1 MDPAR
6 CEDANIT
13 TELYRNVTPNSNGTP
28 AELHFVLFFFNF
40 CWAFSLQSMSSDI
53 YFFLSHPW
61 GCFLDLENCLVLNAR
76 TVKFL
81 ISWTRSELNHS
92 ERIYQLMLTIRQR
105 FRSADFTGHAVSI
118 SNGKPS
124 TRFPFFPFTICKR
137 RCLSFPYLS
146 SSSLLSV
153 FSC

>member
-13 TELYRNVTPNSNGTP
+13 TELSRNVTPNSNGTP
-28 AELHFVLFFFNF
+28 AELHFVVFFFNF

-61 GCFLDLENCLVLNAR
+61 GCFLDLENCLILNAR

-105 FRSADFTGHAVSI
+105 FPPRRFHRSCCFNIEWKAIDSVSI
-118 SNGKPS
+118 FSLYNLQTSLFVIP
-124 TRFPFFPFTICKR
+124 
-137 RCLSFPYLS
+137 LSFLF
-146 SSSLLSV
+146 V
-153 FSC
+153 IT

>member
-13 TELYRNVTPNSNGTP
+13 TELNRNVTPNSNGTP

-61 GCFLDLENCLVLNAR
+61 GCFLDLENCLILNAR

-81 ISWTRSELNHS
+81 ISWTPSGYINLCWQYDSAFLR
-92 ERIYQLMLTIRQR
+92 
-105 FRSADFTGHAVSI
+105 ADFTGHAVSI